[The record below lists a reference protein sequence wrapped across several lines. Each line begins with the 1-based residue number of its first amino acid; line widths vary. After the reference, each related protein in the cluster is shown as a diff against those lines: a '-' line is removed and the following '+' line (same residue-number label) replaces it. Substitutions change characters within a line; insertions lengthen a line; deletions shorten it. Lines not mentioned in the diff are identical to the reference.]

1 MFRELKLV
9 REMRA
14 GRAAALGGVQ
24 RGWRTTAELR
34 SRLEKPPA

>member
-14 GRAAALGGVQ
+14 GRAVALGGGFTPQ
-24 RGWRTTAELR
+24 DD
-34 SRLEKPPA
+34 RLEKLPA

>member
-14 GRAAALGGVQ
+14 RRAAALGGGFAPQ
-24 RGWRTTAELR
+24 D
-34 SRLEKPPA
+34 SRLEKLPA